1 MLAII
6 IIVFREALEIA
17 LIIGAVFGFIKKTS
31 QKELQKILYIGIVC
45 GVAASIICGW
55 GLNSIFSFRS
65 SAVQLFLQ
73 GVTLLSA
80 AVFVVGM
87 LWLNYHHQKTV
98 GGATQM
104 IEKMFLQ
111 KEEVGL
117 FLYVFFSVARDGMEA
132 IVLLRAADIANQA
145 QMVLGGILGAVA
157 AGVVGV
163 GVAKGVTYW
172 PVKNVFRF
180 TNIFLLLLAGTL
192 LIQGGHEMLEA
203 AERLRWIH

>member
-1 MLAII
+1 MLSAL
-6 IIVFREALEIA
+6 IIVFREALEIT

-31 QKELQKILYIGIVC
+31 QKELQKVLYIGIVC
-45 GVAASIICGW
+45 GLVASVVCEW

-65 SAVQLFLQ
+65 SGVQLFLQ
-73 GVTLLSA
+73 GATLLSA
-80 AVFVVGM
+80 AMFVVGM

-98 GGATQM
+98 GGAAQM
-104 IEKMFLQ
+104 IEKVVLQ

-132 IVLLRAADIANQA
+132 IVLLRAAEITSQL
-145 QMVLGGILGAVA
+145 QMVVGGAFGMVV

-192 LIQGGHEMLEA
+192 LVQGGHEMIEA
-203 AERLRWIH
+203 ATRLGWLR